1 MVLYFAGGTTDEE
14 INNYMWEN
22 NCSRLFSQYND
33 RKCIERL
40 QKDNMLSSNTF
51 IDSGAFS
58 AFTKNVTIDID
69 EYCDYINGNDF
80 SVVASLD
87 VIPKHNTIKDTE
99 DAAQKSWD
107 NYIYMRDH
115 LKNPNIL
122 IPTFHKNESFR
133 WLDNILQYQD
143 PNGNCIEYMALGG
156 VAPIKDKK
164 VRDNF
169 IRECFDH
176 IKRINP
182 NIKVHGF
189 GITDLDLLEQYPF
202 YSSDSTTWLR
212 SAAMGELLS
221 PYGRL
226 IISDKRMNY
235 DSVSIARVISYVESF
250 GFDFERLKEDTTY
263 RQIFNIC
270 YLKDWE
276 KNYKCRYKK
285 SNKKKL
291 F

>member
-14 INNYMWEN
+14 INNYMREN

-69 EYCDYINGNDF
+69 EYCDYINSNDF

-87 VIPKHNTIKDTE
+87 VIPKHSTRKDTE
-99 DAAQKSWD
+99 DAARKSWN

-122 IPTFHKNESFR
+122 ISTFHRGESFQN
-133 WLDNILQYQD
+133 LDRMLYYTDKEDKQISY
-143 PNGNCIEYMALGG
+143 IALG
-156 VAPIKDKK
+156 AIATTKTQS
-164 VRDNF
+164 VRDRF
-169 IRECFDH
+169 FDECFEH
-176 IKRINP
+176 ILRIRSD
-182 NIKVHGF
+182 IKVHAF
-189 GITDLDLLEQYPF
+189 GVTDLHLLEKYPF
-202 YSSDSTTWLR
+202 YSADSTTWLR

-235 DSVSIARVISYVESF
+235 DSSSIARVISYVESF

-276 KNYKCRYKK
+276 KNYKCIYKK